1 MLGRPFFPA
10 GALVLA
16 LVSLA
21 ASPSHGQSF
30 VAVEVGGTTLS
41 SEYESY
47 SLFDLGLRLGSLLPN
62 QVNADARVA
71 TFPQALTA
79 GVIVLSLDIDVAYVL
94 PLGKG
99 IGATPRGGFSMLAGV
114 GAAAAAAAPGLNYG
128 LGVVA
133 GLTEPVGVRFDY
145 GHRTYLGP
153 GQGTGS
159 STFSIGIVWVH
170 RAG

>member
-1 MLGRPFFPA
+1 MFGRPFFPA

-21 ASPSHGQSF
+21 TSPSHGQSF
-30 VAVEVGGTTLS
+30 VAVEVGGTALS

-62 QVNADARVA
+62 QVNADARIA

-79 GVIVLSLDIDVAYVL
+79 GVLVLSLDIDVAYAL

-99 IGATPRGGFSMLAGV
+99 IDATPRGGFSMLAGF
-114 GAAAAAAAPGLNYG
+114 GGAAAAAPGFNFG

-145 GHRTYLGP
+145 SHRTYLGA
-153 GQGTGS
+153 GEGTGS
-159 STFSIGIVWVH
+159 STVSIGIVWVH
-170 RAG
+170 